1 MGLQGYG
8 TIDGIRQDLSMP
20 RPTKLDETGYRAI
33 TNRVFRLV
41 VNRLVIV
48 LALLAPAAVART
60 QLDQPSNTWLPLLLD
75 KPYVGE
81 MSLGYWVPALRNVC
95 MHSWWDIPSLSLT
108 TTPMTWSIPEL
119 NQPDP
124 APWAMTADPTQCTW
138 AFDAPMTAYG
148 PDLHPFGA
156 TEPSMLEFSAPAS
169 PNVDDIG
176 PLSIDDEVT
185 PELTPI
191 AGSEAA
197 RELRRAW
204 QKLVQRKPSNDAV
217 LVLVAHWAHETH
229 GGRSMYNYNFG
240 GIKGHGPDGLSCVR
254 QAHEGSGYHVRALRD
269 RFRAYRN
276 PQDGAEDYLS
286 LLIRKYP
293 SAIDAAQRG
302 DVPGFVDA
310 LKRSGYFTGSQDAY
324 ARSMSDLVLRAFE
337 QGFDSLGRLPT
348 KPAR

>member
-1 MGLQGYG
+1 MVG
-8 TIDGIRQDLSMP
+8 S
-20 RPTKLDETGYRAI
+20 
-33 TNRVFRLV
+33 V
-41 VNRLVIV
+41 VNRSVLV

-60 QLDQPSNTWLPLLLD
+60 QLDQLPSTQLSLLLD
-75 KPYVGE
+75 KPTVGE
-81 MSLGYWVPALRNVC
+81 INIGYWFPALRNVC
-95 MHSWWDIPSLSLT
+95 MRSWWDIPDLSLT
-108 TTPMTWSIPEL
+108 TPAMTWSIPEL
-119 NQPDP
+119 NQPELV
-124 APWAMTADPTQCTW
+124 PWAMTADPYQCTS
-138 AFDAPMTAYG
+138 AFDASTAAYST
-148 PDLHPFGA
+148 DVHPFGA
-156 TEPSMLEFSAPAS
+156 VAPLMLESSALAS
-169 PNVDDIG
+169 PDVDDIG

-229 GGRSMYNYNFG
+229 SGRSMYNYNFG

-293 SAIDAAQRG
+293 NAIGAAQRG
-302 DVPGFVDA
+302 DVPGFVNA
-310 LKRSGYFTGSQDAY
+310 LKRGGYFTGSEDAY
-324 ARSMSDLVLRAFE
+324 ARSLSDLVLRAFE
-337 QGFDSLGRLPT
+337 QGFDSLGRLPSHQRSSSNVT
-348 KPAR
+348 LP